1 MSTDFFDLCPQ
12 PCCVLNATGHLVR
25 ANSMWLHAYGS
36 WVGVG
41 ARLVE
46 GLAPE
51 DRKAIRD
58 QLWRL
63 AGSITRFLPNTPAE
77 CWLRWSC
84 SFDSSRTTVYVLTN
98 DVTAERQAEE
108 KLRLLNRFLPGVAFL
123 YRTKPGTRGRFEY
136 LSDSLRR
143 MYGVQPEAVYAD
155 ASKLFALI
163 FPADLRSFLRA
174 MQHSEE
180 EGTPG
185 DIVFRVQTPR
195 GVRYLRGTWNPA
207 PQDDGSILW
216 TGVYVDV
223 HEQVLAEQA
232 MGEAVERFTLAV
244 RGANDGIWDW
254 NLQTKEIWFSSRWK
268 QILGYEDL
276 ELENRSETWRDL
288 ILPEDREDA
297 WEHARALFEGRA
309 SEYLRTHRYR
319 HKDGS
324 VRYLLSRAALKRAA
338 DGSPARM
345 VGAVTDITELVQARE
360 EAEALSRAKGAFLAN
375 MSHEIRTPM
384 NGVLGVAQLL
394 ERTELSDRQREYV
407 RAIRASAQSLLVILN
422 DVLDLS
428 KIEAGKLSIELQPCD
443 VRLLLED
450 MARLYHPIAVAQG
463 LQFTIE
469 ANGELPVVRT
479 DPARLRQVVTNLIGN
494 ALKFTPS
501 GSVYVSAEY
510 ADGLLTIKVRD
521 TGIGISSDRQ
531 AIIFDSF
538 TQADVSTSR
547 VYGGTGLGLT
557 ISRQLVEMMGGR
569 LGLRSTLGE
578 GSEFWFELPAEA
590 VGTAGASP
598 SPSTPT
604 DAPLSGRVLLAEDN
618 DVNVLVAQ
626 DALEEIGLT
635 VEVAPD
641 GRAAVAMALTQ
652 PYDVILMDLHM
663 PYLDG
668 ADATRAIREAGKT
681 LPILAMTAAARDEDR
696 QACLAAGMNG
706 YITKPFDIEQVRQ
719 VLAGILAK
727 VGPAGF

>member
-1 MSTDFFDLCPQ
+1 MTPDFFDLCPQ
-12 PCCVLNATGHLVR
+12 PCCVLDANGIVVR
-25 ANSMWLHAYGS
+25 ANAMWLHAYGA
-36 WVGVG
+36 WVGIG
-41 ARLVE
+41 KRLVD
-46 GLAPE
+46 GLLPA
-51 DRKAIRD
+51 DRDSIGN
-58 QLWRL
+58 QLWRM
-63 AGSITRFLPNTPAE
+63 AGSITRFCPGTAAE

-84 SFDSSRTTVYVLTN
+84 SVDRARGMVYVLTN
-98 DVTAERQAEE
+98 DVTAEREAQE

-123 YRTKPGTRGRFEY
+123 YRTKEGMRGRFEY

-143 MYGVQPEAVYAD
+143 MYGVEPEAVYKD

-163 FPADLRSFLRA
+163 YPPDLRSFLRA
-174 MQHSEE
+174 MQVSEQ
-180 EGTPG
+180 EGDSG
-185 DIVFRVQTPR
+185 DIVFRVHSPK

-207 PQDDGSILW
+207 PQEDGSVLW

-223 HEQVLAEQA
+223 HERVLAEQA
-232 MGEAVERFTLAV
+232 MEEAVERFALAV

-254 NLQTKEIWFSSRWK
+254 NLKSNEIWFSARWK
-268 QILGYEDL
+268 QILGYEDF

-297 WEHARALFEGRA
+297 WSHARALFDGRA

-319 HKDGS
+319 HKDGT
-324 VRYLLSRAALKRAA
+324 VRHLLSRATLKRAA

-345 VGAVTDITELVQARE
+345 VGAVTDISDLVRARE

-394 ERTELSDRQREYV
+394 ERTELAGRQREYV

-428 KIEAGKLSIELQPCD
+428 KIEAGKLSIELQPCHVGD
-443 VRLLLED
+443 LLED
-450 MARLYHPIAVAQG
+450 MARLYQPIAFSQG
-463 LQFTIE
+463 LTFVVE
-469 ANGELPVVRT
+469 PVGEIPVILT

-501 GSVYVSAEY
+501 GSISLGAGYE
-510 ADGLLTIKVRD
+510 DGKIRIRVRD
-521 TGIGISSDRQ
+521 TGIGIASDRQ
-531 AIIFDSF
+531 AAIFDSF

-569 LGLRSTLGE
+569 LGLRSAVGE
-578 GSEFWFELPAEA
+578 GSEFWFELPVEI
-590 VGTAGASP
+590 
-598 SPSTPT
+598 
-604 DAPLSGRVLLAEDN
+604 APAARPVRDPAAIPDGPLRGRVLLAEDN
-618 DVNVLVAQ
+618 EVNVLVAQ
-626 DALEEIGLT
+626 DALEELGLQ
-635 VEVAPD
+635 VDVAPD
-641 GRAAVAMALTQ
+641 GRAAVSMALAQ
-652 PYDVILMDLHM
+652 SYDAILMDLHM

-706 YITKPFDIEQVRQ
+706 YITKPFDIDQVRQ
-719 VLAGILAK
+719 ILAEMLRK
-727 VGPAGF
+727 PV